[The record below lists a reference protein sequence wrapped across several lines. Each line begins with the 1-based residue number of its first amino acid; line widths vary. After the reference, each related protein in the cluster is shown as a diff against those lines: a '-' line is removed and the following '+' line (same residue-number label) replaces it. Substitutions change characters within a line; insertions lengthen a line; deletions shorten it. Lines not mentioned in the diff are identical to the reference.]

1 MEKTMRTGELEVL
14 SPAGNLDIFKAV
26 ISAGAD
32 AVYFGGELFGARAY
46 ADNFS
51 AREGA
56 EAIRYAHR
64 YGKKAYLTVN
74 TLLKNTETER
84 KLYDYIR
91 QYYEAGVDAVI
102 VQDFGVFS
110 FLREFFPEL
119 SIHASTQMTVCSGL
133 GAKFLEDLGATR
145 IVTARELSLEEIRLL
160 HEGCGCE
167 IETFVHGALCVCYSG
182 QCLMSSLIGGRSGNR
197 GRCAQPCRLPY
208 QVLDES
214 SRRMSLP
221 GDYVLSP
228 KDLCAIERIP
238 ELAEAGVYSLKIEG
252 RMKQRAYAAGVV
264 SIYRRYV
271 DQYLEKGREGYHVS
285 EKDRQTLLD
294 LGNRSGFTDGYL
306 AGHVGREMMSFAEG
320 SHRKEQSEIL
330 ETGTEIRRPIRG
342 RFFAREGRPMR
353 LTVSCD
359 GITLER
365 ESSQCPERAR
375 NRATDEEVVAE
386 KLKKTG
392 DTPFV
397 FADLV
402 IDLEPGLFIP
412 MTQVNELRRE
422 TLGALEETLLAG
434 NRRAPEVFVPVEAEA
449 GIEPEDPPRQT
460 GSCLV
465 VVETGEQFS
474 SCIRQACVDE
484 IAVRAELL
492 TDEDKRPSDSF
503 YLREAKKYG
512 KRFLVVLPEI
522 MRERAAGDLRSF
534 SPLFDKG
541 GADGVIACSYDGL
554 QFLESIGYPREKVLL
569 DPRIY
574 TWNNR
579 SLHAF
584 RRLGYRRFGAPCELN
599 AGELMHREN
608 GDSYLTVYGRAALMI
623 TANCLEKNIAGCRKR
638 QGLYRLRDRYQTF
651 FTVKNYCRYCY
662 NKIYNSRVLCLFSEA
677 ERIRE
682 MGFFGA
688 RLDFTLETGEECARI
703 LKDWTDAL
711 AGVPFREPEDAT
723 KGHWKRGV
731 K

>member
-119 SIHASTQMTVCSGL
+119 HLHASTQMTVCSGF

-214 SRRMSLP
+214 GRRMPLP

-252 RMKQRAYAAGVV
+252 RMKQKTYAAGVV
-264 SIYRRYV
+264 SIYRKYV
-271 DQYLEKGREGYHVS
+271 DRYLEKGREGYRVS
-285 EKDRQTLLD
+285 EKDRQALLD

-306 AGHVGREMMSFAEG
+306 AGHTGREMMSFAEG
-320 SHRKEQSEIL
+320 SHRKEQAEISE
-330 ETGTEIRRPIRG
+330 GTAEIRRPISG
-342 RFFAREGRPMR
+342 RFFAREGRPMC

-359 GITLER
+359 GVTLER
-365 ESSQCPERAR
+365 ASSQRPERAR
-375 NRATDEEVVAE
+375 SRATDEEVVAE

-392 DTPFV
+392 DTPFI
-397 FADLV
+397 FSDLV
-402 IDLEPGLFIP
+402 VDLEPGLFIP
-412 MTQVNELRRE
+412 MTRLNELRRE
-422 TLGALEETLLAG
+422 ALSALEEALLQE
-434 NRRAPEVFVPVEAEA
+434 NRREPVPFLPVGEDEEIRRENLPE
-449 GIEPEDPPRQT
+449 QT

-465 VVETGEQFS
+465 VVETREQFTA
-474 SCIRQACVDE
+474 CVRQECVDE
-484 IAVRAELL
+484 IAVCAELL
-492 TDEDKRPSDSF
+492 TDEDKSLSDSF

-512 KRFLVVLPEI
+512 KRFLLVLPEI
-522 MRERAAGDLRSF
+522 MRERTVRDLRSF
-534 SPLFDKG
+534 SPLFDKREV
-541 GADGVIACSYDGL
+541 DGVIACSYDGL

-569 DPRIY
+569 DPRLY

-584 RRLGYRRFGAPCELN
+584 RSLGYRRFGAPGELN

-623 TANCLEKNIAGCRKR
+623 TANCLEKNMAGCRKR
-638 QGLYRLRDRYQTF
+638 QSVYRLRDRYQAIF
-651 FTVKNYCRYCY
+651 PVKNYCRYCY
-662 NKIYNSRVLCLFSEA
+662 NKIYNSRTLCLFSEV
-677 ERIRE
+677 ERIGE
-682 MGFFGA
+682 MGFCGA
-688 RLDFTLETGEECARI
+688 RFDFTLETGEECVGI

-711 AGVPFREPEDAT
+711 DGKTFKEPEDAT